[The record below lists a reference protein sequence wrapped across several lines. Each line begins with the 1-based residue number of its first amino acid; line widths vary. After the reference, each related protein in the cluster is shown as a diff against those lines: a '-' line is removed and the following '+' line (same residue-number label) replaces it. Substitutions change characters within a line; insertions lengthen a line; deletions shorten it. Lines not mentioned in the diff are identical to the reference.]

1 MGRIMIIDSHPIIRY
16 AIRSRLEKQGHEIVA
31 ESGSGLEALTVH
43 RELRPDLV
51 ILELNTRKMGG
62 LDLIRRM
69 RVRNDN
75 LKILVFSSEN
85 AEYFAGRCL
94 QAGAFG
100 FVSKDDDLEEL
111 DRGIKAALSGR
122 SYFPVGAGGLLA
134 ANPSENEA
142 LHQLSERELT
152 VLQYLAQGLS
162 NQGVA
167 NLLSISFKTV
177 STYKTRLMQKLNVT
191 SLIEVIE
198 IYNRNSFNHGE
209 SSTRKLRP
217 ALHETLNIENELY
230 ISHSIA
236 ASMRLQIHACD
247 AQGRLIFCNQAFC
260 DFIGKSQI
268 DVYGKQ
274 IADLG
279 WPPFDEIEDF
289 KSQYLLMIQ
298 QAKPDSGNLMLHIA
312 GQPIVLQYW
321 TTPAHDHSGDLLG
334 MICGALNMTDRGKI

>member
-1 MGRIMIIDSHPIIRY
+1 MGRIMIVDSHPIIRY
-16 AIRSRLEKQGHEIVA
+16 AIRSRLEEQGHEIVA
-31 ESGSGLEALTVH
+31 ESGSGLDTLTTH

-51 ILELNTRKMGG
+51 ILELNTRKLGG

-69 RVRNDN
+69 RAHNDS

-94 QAGAFG
+94 QAGTFG

-111 DRGIKAALSGR
+111 DRGVKAALSGR

-134 ANPSENEA
+134 TRSSENEA

-230 ISHSIA
+230 ISHSIVT
-236 ASMRLQIHACD
+236 SMLLQIHACD

-260 DFIGKSQI
+260 DFIGKSQAE
-268 DVYGKQ
+268 VYGKQ

-279 WPPFDEIEDF
+279 WPPFDEVENF
-289 KSQYLLMIQ
+289 KAEYFLMVQ
-298 QAKPDSGNLMLHIA
+298 KSRPNSGDLVLHIDR
-312 GQPIVLQYW
+312 QPMIIQYW
-321 TTPAHDHSGDLLG
+321 TTPAHDRNGDLLG